1 MEVAV
6 SKNKRSFPWLTAGL
20 IAAGAVLLGI
30 GYFRGEMETVLRK
43 AVTICLECI
52 GIG

>member
-1 MEVAV
+1 M
-6 SKNKRSFPWLTAGL
+6 KKLQKWAGVGL
-20 IAAGAVLLGI
+20 FVLGAALFVLG
-30 GYFRGEMETVLRK
+30 RMNAEHTVVLRK